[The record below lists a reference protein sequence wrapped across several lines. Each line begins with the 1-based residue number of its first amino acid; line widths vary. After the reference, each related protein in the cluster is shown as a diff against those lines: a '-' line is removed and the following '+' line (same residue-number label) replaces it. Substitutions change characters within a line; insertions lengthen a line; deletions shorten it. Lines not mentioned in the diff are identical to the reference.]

1 MVALVVSRVEI
12 APPGV
17 RRRYPAAGT
26 LLRAATAL
34 PGGLTGR
41 SRRTVVP

>member
-12 APPGV
+12 GPGV